1 MGFDAHSLER
11 LKQLGRTLPQPLA
24 NPTPPGP
31 DVPSDDGKAAERR
44 HRVETETDPAA
55 LFRELMKVSPDG
67 KVPPHLLD
75 RLRHAEGAS
84 HRASSATGSTADAPI
99 TGAGATRHSSSAPSR
114 PINRRS
120 RDATTD
126 EERELY
132 TTFQQLLLE
141 GDGPA

>member
-24 NPTPPGP
+24 NPPTPSP
-31 DVPSDDGKAAERR
+31 DAPSDHGKAAERR

-75 RLRHAEGAS
+75 RLRRAEGAN
-84 HRASSATGSTADAPI
+84 HRASSASGSTADAPI
-99 TGAGATRHSSSAPSR
+99 ADAGATRHSPSASSR
-114 PINRRS
+114 PINRRH
-120 RDATTD
+120 RDTTAN
-126 EERELY
+126 EEQDLY

-141 GDGPA
+141 GDDPA